1 MKAKKIIIALL
12 LVALVLS
19 LASCLLREQVMV
31 KIYVNGQLF
40 DAFLIAEGDSLGRIV
55 PPELPGY
62 IFSHWEVNGKIFD
75 TDTPLEHSISVYAV
89 YEIDEPDTFAVTF
102 IDRENKYTVITDN
115 GACVK
120 APDVEWQWHI
130 FKGWYTEQGEKYD
143 FTLSVKGDFTLVAK
157 WNEDVEAYVN
167 YVCELY
173 SAAFNVFAYTQ
184 ENMAEAIEL
193 FEGGLKS
200 IKGALSLAQADEFYA
215 SALSGLKQIP
225 SLPDMIEE
233 AMESLGKDNY
243 FEEQWKEILT
253 IFDLAK
259 EYIQNYKQ
267 GVPTPEAYTL
277 NAIEKAREV
286 LTKEQDI
293 KLAQSYKNSYIRRIE
308 NYAAYVCSDA
318 TEAQIKAVEEI
329 VSGASARIE
338 KAVGTAELAR
348 AFAGIIAEIDV
359 ALRTAY

>member
-1 MKAKKIIIALL
+1 
-12 LVALVLS
+12 
-19 LASCLLREQVMV
+19 
-31 KIYVNGQLF
+31 
-40 DAFLIAEGDSLGRIV
+40 
-55 PPELPGY
+55 
-62 IFSHWEVNGKIFD
+62 
-75 TDTPLEHSISVYAV
+75 
-89 YEIDEPDTFAVTF
+89 
-102 IDRENKYTVITDN
+102 
-115 GACVK
+115 
-120 APDVEWQWHI
+120 
-130 FKGWYTEQGEKYD
+130 
-143 FTLSVKGDFTLVAK
+143 
-157 WNEDVEAYVN
+157 
-167 YVCELY
+167 
-173 SAAFNVFAYTQ
+173 
-184 ENMAEAIEL
+184 
-193 FEGGLKS
+193 
-200 IKGALSLAQADEFYA
+200 
-215 SALSGLKQIP
+215 
-225 SLPDMIEE
+225 MIEE

-318 TEAQIKAVEEI
+318 TEAQTKAVEEI

-348 AFAGIIAEIDV
+348 AFAEIIAEIDV